1 MIIFLYLNK
10 GNFFNKINNRNLIDT
25 FKQQPFLI
33 NSFKVNKRLQC
44 ISYCSSKLEC
54 SMAIFDQSNCEMLS
68 NEIKVNDST
77 IVYSPTATIFVKNQI
92 AVNILNHLF
101 I

>member
-1 MIIFLYLNK
+1 MIIFLSLKK

-33 NSFKVNKRLQC
+33 KSFQYNKRLEC
-44 ISYCSSKLEC
+44 TSHCSSKLEC
-54 SMAIFDQSNCEMLS
+54 SMAIADQSNCEMFS
-68 NEIKVNDST
+68 NEIKINDST